1 MHKNKKNSIEG
12 EEKRPR
18 ALFNYSKKIRYSENQ
33 KQTSER
39 NDQQKKLRQSYVNKK
54 TLIDRYE
61 NYAKNIFK

>member
-1 MHKNKKNSIEG
+1 MMNIHKNKKNSIEG

-39 NDQQKKLRQSYVNKK
+39 NDQQKKLR
-54 TLIDRYE
+54 
-61 NYAKNIFK
+61 